1 MKRSEVKRI
10 VDQLAR
16 AYDGDAWCGSSLRDA
31 LKDVDAAQAARHKLA
46 GAHSIWEIV
55 LHVAAWMGAVRERI
69 EGGDV
74 RLPAEGDWQEVTETD
89 EAAWQ
94 SALDHLDA
102 RHQELLRAVEP
113 LTDADL
119 NAPVATERDPALG
132 SGVSAYVML
141 HGTAQHS
148 LYHAG
153 QIMLLKRRAS
163 AGS

>member
-1 MKRSEVKRI
+1 MIEVTRI

-31 LKDVDAAQAARHKLA
+31 LKNVDAVRAAAHPVT

-55 LHVAAWMGAVRERI
+55 LHVAAWMGAVRERV

-74 RLPAEGDWQEVTETD
+74 QLPAEGDWQEVTETD

-94 SALDHLDA
+94 HALDHLDS
-102 RHQELLRAVEP
+102 RHRELLRAVES
-113 LTDADL
+113 LWDAGLD
-119 NAPVATERDPALG
+119 APVATERDAALG

-153 QIMLLKRRAS
+153 QVVLLKKT
-163 AGS
+163 GI

>member
-1 MKRSEVKRI
+1 MSEVERI

-31 LKDVDAAQAARHKLA
+31 LKDVDAARAAARPVA
-46 GAHSIWEIV
+46 SAHSIWEIV
-55 LHVAAWMGAVRERI
+55 SHVAAWMGAVRERI

-74 RLPAEGDWQEVTETD
+74 RLPAEGDWQAVTETS

-94 SALDHLDA
+94 DALDHLDA
-102 RHQELLRAVEP
+102 RHRELLRAVER
-113 LTDADL
+113 LTDEDL
-119 NAPVATERDPALG
+119 DAQVATERDPALG

-153 QIMLLKRRAS
+153 QIMLLKRGAS
-163 AGS
+163 ASS